1 MATSASAEE
10 FFGAGSPFGA
20 ITGWVAQDGGGV
32 TKTKERASVLG
43 ADGDE
48 IRHVDWNEQHSTSCV
63 YIPADS
69 VTSGNFTI
77 PSVGSI
83 LNGYVI
89 DSVQVAYSQD
99 VPKMTVTGHK
109 AILKTTGAYA
119 NMRTY
124 SPTIDLPF
132 VALGVPDALGHVACD
147 GARSATYELAMNHV
161 AETGGQGY
169 LVGANN
175 HDGTETLTIESV
187 CAITPD
193 NTNSDAANW
202 TATNDA
208 QTKSNSAATVN
219 SLTLVKHIA
228 HDSTGSGS

>member
-1 MATSASAEE
+1 MPTTASAEE

-20 ITGWVAQDGGGV
+20 IPGWVAQDGGGV

-48 IRHVDWNEQHSTSCV
+48 ARHVDRNEQHSTSCV
-63 YIPADS
+63 YIPDDS
-69 VTSGNFTI
+69 VTGGSFVLT
-77 PSVGSI
+77 PVGGL

-89 DSVQVAYSQD
+89 DSVSLVYSQD
-99 VPKMTVTGHK
+99 VPKLTVTGHK
-109 AILKTTGAYA
+109 AVLKTANAYA
-119 NMRTY
+119 SLRTY

-132 VALGVPDALGHVACD
+132 VALGVPDALGHVSCN
-147 GARSATYELAMNHV
+147 GARSATYTLACTHV
-161 AETGGQGY
+161 SETGGQGY

-187 CAITPD
+187 CAITLD
-193 NTNSDAANW
+193 ADDDDAASW

-208 QTKSNSAATVN
+208 RTKSNSAATVN

-228 HDSTGSGS
+228 HDTGSGS

>member
-1 MATSASAEE
+1 MATAASAEE

-32 TKTKERASVLG
+32 TKTRERASVLG

-48 IRHVDWNEQHSTSCV
+48 CRHVDWNEQHSTSCV

-69 VTSGNFTI
+69 VTSGNLTI
-77 PSVGSI
+77 PSVGGL
-83 LNGYVI
+83 LNGYVV
-89 DSVQVAYSQD
+89 DSVSVAYSQD

-109 AILKTTGAYA
+109 AVLKTADAYA
-119 NMRTY
+119 NLRTY
-124 SPTIDLPF
+124 SPTIGLPF

-147 GARSATYELAMNHV
+147 GARSATYELACNHV
-161 AETGGQGY
+161 AETGGQGCV
-169 LVGANN
+169 VGADN

-193 NTNSDAANW
+193 AADGDAANW
-202 TATNDA
+202 TETNDA

-219 SLTLVKHIA
+219 SRTFVKHIA
-228 HDSTGSGS
+228 HDDTGSGA